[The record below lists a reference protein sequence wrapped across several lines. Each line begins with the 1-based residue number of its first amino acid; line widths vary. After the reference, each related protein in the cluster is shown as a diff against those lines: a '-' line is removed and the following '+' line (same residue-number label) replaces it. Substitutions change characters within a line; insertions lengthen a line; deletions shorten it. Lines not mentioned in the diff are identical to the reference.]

1 MEWMPERKRI
11 FASSNW
17 CWGIELQTDGMLFI
31 CNQVE
36 WTQSADIA
44 GKQFLPFIPSVSVM
58 YQNQLDIG
66 YNVCILSSLIPE
78 NQKKWIKL

>member
-1 MEWMPERKRI
+1 MLGNRI
-11 FASSNW
+11 TN
-17 CWGIELQTDGMLFI
+17 GMLFI

-44 GKQFLPFIPSVSVM
+44 GKQILPIIPSVSVM
-58 YQNQLDIG
+58 YRNQLDIG
-66 YNVCILSSLIPE
+66 YNVCTLSSLIPK